1 MNYNNETYIL
11 EEFEDEKGE
20 FKAMV
25 THDARGLLCLYEASH
40 LRVQVEDLLEE
51 ACEFSSWQS

>member
-1 MNYNNETYIL
+1 MKHIYIL

-25 THDARGLLCLYEASH
+25 THDARGLLCLYEASL
-40 LRVQVEDLLEE
+40 LRVQVEDILEE
-51 ACEFSSWQS
+51 ACEFSS